1 MKAVLAGN
9 PGGGG
14 RLGLFTGI
22 VHSVD
27 VLGCCNNILLAVSVI
42 VMLVLVQVTIRFLSH
57 SWAMPSNPCCSLGTI

>member
-9 PGGGG
+9 PGGGS

-42 VMLVLVQVTIRFLSH
+42 VMLVLV
-57 SWAMPSNPCCSLGTI
+57 